1 MSAAFH
7 VVAKADNLLG
17 ECVLWDGPQGLV
29 RWLDILGK
37 TISTL
42 DPRSG
47 AVQTRPMP
55 RRPGCMA
62 LTKAGDALL
71 VGFEDGLAR
80 LEIESGAI
88 TPLCRV
94 EESKPYTRVNDGR
107 CDRHGN
113 FIFGTIDE
121 AEVRPRGAWYRY
133 TAEGALQAL
142 SLPPVAIPN
151 SVCFSLDGGRL
162 FFSDGVSPSIQCCD
176 YDPANGRIENLRVF
190 APVTDGYPD
199 GSTVDAEGFIWNA
212 VWGASRLVRYRPD
225 GQIDR
230 VIPTPVTQ
238 PTCAV
243 FGGPALDTLYLTSAR
258 IGLGDDILSKTPD
271 AGALFALPLTD
282 VRGVPESRWGR

>member
-7 VVAKADNLLG
+7 VVEKADNSLG

-71 VGFEDGLAR
+71 VGFEDGLAW

-230 VIPTPVTQ
+230 VIETPVTQ

-243 FGGPALDTLYLTSAR
+243 FGGPNLDTLYLTSAR
-258 IGLGDDILSKTPD
+258 IGLDDASLSKTPD

>member
-1 MSAAFH
+1 MSAVFS
-7 VVAKADNLLG
+7 VVEKAANLLG
-17 ECVLWDGPQGLV
+17 ECVLWDGPLGQL

-42 DPRSG
+42 ALQSG
-47 AVQTRPMP
+47 AVRTMAVP

-80 LEIESGAI
+80 LEFESGAI

-94 EESKPYTRVNDGR
+94 EEDKPYTRLNDGR

-133 TAEGALQAL
+133 TAGGALQAL

-162 FFSDGVSPSIQCCD
+162 FFSDGVSPSIQCCE
-176 YDPANGRIENLRVF
+176 YDPVSGRIENLQVF
-190 APVTDGYPD
+190 APVTEGYPD
-199 GSTVDAEGFIWNA
+199 GSTVDADGFIWNA

-258 IGLGDDILSKTPD
+258 IGLDDAILSKTPD
-271 AGALFALPLTD
+271 AGALFALKLTD